1 MGTGKTASGI
11 IIAAELS
18 RILIDTDQVIEEEN
32 GSTISQIF
40 AEKGEA
46 YFRDQESA
54 LIAGLGRYPSGSLV
68 IATGGG
74 TVLREENMKMLSE
87 NGLIIL
93 LTASPEAILRRISKT
108 DQRPLLAGAGTA
120 EKIKAKLLER
130 EQYYRHYSFR
140 IDTTG
145 LTPKQVAREIIA
157 YLNSF

>member
-1 MGTGKTASGI
+1 MGTGKTAAGI
-11 IIAAELS
+11 IIASELN
-18 RILIDTDQVIEEEN
+18 RILIDTDQIIEEEN

-40 AEKGEA
+40 TEKGEA

-54 LIAGLGRYPSGSLV
+54 VIAGLGRYPSGRLV

-93 LTASPEAILRRISKT
+93 LTASPKAILRRVSKT
-108 DQRPLLAGAGTA
+108 DQRPLLAGPGAA
-120 EKIKAKLLER
+120 DIIKAKLQER
-130 EQYYRHYSFR
+130 KRFYRNYSFR
-140 IDTTG
+140 VDTTG